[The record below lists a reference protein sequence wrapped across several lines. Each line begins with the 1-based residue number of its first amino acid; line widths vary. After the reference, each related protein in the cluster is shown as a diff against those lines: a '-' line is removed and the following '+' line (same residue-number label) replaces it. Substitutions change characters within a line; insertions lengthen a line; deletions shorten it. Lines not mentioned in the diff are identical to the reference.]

1 MGHTYHKVYL
11 QFVFAVKYRNAV
23 LDKNWHKLQTCA
35 SKGDMCRAYGSYKFL
50 KIYKLN

>member
-23 LDKNWHKLQTCA
+23 LDKKWHKLQTCA
-35 SKGDMCRAYGSYKFL
+35 SKGVNQKSINNENDRKNFL
-50 KIYKLN
+50 Q